1 MTTEQKI
8 EYMIQTL
15 QIALDE
21 MKYRKEYKKKES
33 EGNSFFYEQNR
44 SPNLTLIHEN
54 LKSVGRFANIV
65 EKEIPTIYNSKE
77 GD

>member
-21 MKYRKEYKKKES
+21 MRYRKEYKKKEA
-33 EGNSFFYEQNR
+33 EKNSYFYERNR
-44 SPNLTLIHEN
+44 CPNLTLIHEN

-65 EKEIPTIYNSKE
+65 EKEIPTIYNRK
-77 GD
+77 GDD